1 LIAENLSTL
10 KIHKLTQAQYNREL
24 AAGNIDPSALYLTP
38 DTVISVDATLSIAG
52 APADSKAVG
61 DAISQLS
68 INKIGI
74 TNGTITLAQ
83 GDWYLGD
90 DGLYHNDE
98 NDGTCTGV
106 TADATVIVTPDP
118 SNTDGFNWYIECGVR
133 CVTQG
138 EETLFFVADTD
149 PNKGDDIVVNYTVFA

>member
-1 LIAENLSTL
+1 LITESLSTL
-10 KIHKLTQAQYNREL
+10 KIHKLTQAQYERERD
-24 AAGNIDPSALYLTP
+24 AGRLDENALYLTP
-38 DTVISVDATLSIAG
+38 DESFVIDETLSVSG

-61 DAISQLS
+61 DAISNLS

-98 NDGTCTGV
+98 GDGACSGV

-118 SNTDGFNWYIECGVR
+118 SMLDSFNAYIDCGIR
-133 CVTQG
+133 CVDQG
-138 EETLFFVADTD
+138 LDALFFVAEKD
-149 PNKGDDIVVNYTVFA
+149 PNEYDDIVVNYTAFA